1 MHPHIGKT
9 LIGGF
14 VGTLVMTVM
23 MYVTAPMMGLNMDI
37 AAMLGGML
45 GIGWAGGML
54 MHFVNGTVIFP
65 LVYAFALYSRLPG
78 SPIARGTAWGVILWL
93 IAQVM
98 VMPMAGAGLFSAA
111 MGGMMAAGGSLV
123 GHVIYGALLGV
134 IAGEAVATGVA
145 APSSSHA

>member
-1 MHPHIGKT
+1 MHPNIGKT

-14 VGTLVMTVM
+14 AGTLLMTIM
-23 MYVTAPMMGLNMDI
+23 MYVTAPMMGLNMDV

-54 MHFVNGTVIFP
+54 MHVVNGTAIFP

-78 SPIARGTAWGVILWL
+78 SPVAKGTVWGVILWL
-93 IAQVM
+93 IAQVV
-98 VMPMAGAGLFSAA
+98 VMPMAGAGMFSSA

-123 GHVIYGALLGV
+123 GHVMYGAVLGV
-134 IAGEAVATGVA
+134 IAGDAVATGVA
-145 APSSSHA
+145 AASSSRA